1 MEQLHSAA
9 TGVVVKVANRFNSGS
24 VRILRHW
31 FAAHERHPYAT
42 AQDVEI
48 LQSKTGLTKQ
58 QVANWLANARRR
70 SKHALS
76 SSSSVVR
83 GGAEATPNN
92 STPVDIPPRAAT
104 PMPSNQMNP
113 LERWKS
119 SPPEHE
125 AAEVSDICR
134 AVAASTGSPS
144 DSHHINPSGRS
155 SGRNSSASSADL
167 SHSSAGS
174 GSQSSAYSHNSF
186 ASFGTRNLHRRRKRG
201 GTRRHVGKQRMSSR
215 PSLLRPCHMYQ
226 CTFCIETFKH
236 KYDWQRHEKSLHLSL
251 EEWICSPKGST
262 VINPDNG
269 GIVCVYCG
277 KADPDQSHLDSHNH
291 TVCRDR
297 VLEERTFYRK
307 DHLQQHLKLVHD
319 SKFMKWPMDE
329 WKVAGQDIRSRCG
342 FCGLQL
348 SSWAT
353 RTEHL
358 AEHFKSGSTM
368 ADWKGD
374 WGFDAQVVQNIDNA
388 IPPYLIHY
396 EQNSPFPISM
406 MEEPP
411 DTPTSAYELIKLE
424 LEYYMRDH
432 LDAKGHLPSD
442 HDLQYESCCI
452 IFGADVM
459 SNCPAASAPSWLR
472 DVFMCSEVSKEARLR
487 PMQQVTKSR
496 MSQLKINSKGAIFDN
511 CELELELC
519 RFVAMHSALGLLLS
533 DYELQQESSN
543 ILAAIE
549 AFSPNPSK
557 HFIDFV
563 LRLVWGSNQ
572 WLEPLRQRGEQVSA
586 LDAGNHDLHQTE
598 TAERNLVAGEF
609 DPLRTG
615 TEPEFQ
621 GNMTPLPRT
630 GHLSPPVGY
639 NLLFSALE
647 STEHEKTCASGPS
660 PEQSISAFATNLIG
674 SGHSFG
680 GSETPNKVPF
690 LLNDHNSYRRLAS
703 GLSRFVATTMSPNN
717 PNSHVPT
724 DEELQY
730 QARWIWYDDDDP
742 WNQTPADNAE
752 WLNEFK
758 RDVGLLTNNAT

>member
-1 MEQLHSAA
+1 
-9 TGVVVKVANRFNSGS
+9 
-24 VRILRHW
+24 
-31 FAAHERHPYAT
+31 
-42 AQDVEI
+42 
-48 LQSKTGLTKQ
+48 
-58 QVANWLANARRR
+58 
-70 SKHALS
+70 
-76 SSSSVVR
+76 
-83 GGAEATPNN
+83 
-92 STPVDIPPRAAT
+92 
-104 PMPSNQMNP
+104 
-113 LERWKS
+113 
-119 SPPEHE
+119 
-125 AAEVSDICR
+125 
-134 AVAASTGSPS
+134 
-144 DSHHINPSGRS
+144 
-155 SGRNSSASSADL
+155 
-167 SHSSAGS
+167 
-174 GSQSSAYSHNSF
+174 
-186 ASFGTRNLHRRRKRG
+186 
-201 GTRRHVGKQRMSSR
+201 
-215 PSLLRPCHMYQ
+215 
-226 CTFCIETFKH
+226 
-236 KYDWQRHEKSLHLSL
+236 
-251 EEWICSPKGST
+251 
-262 VINPDNG
+262 
-269 GIVCVYCG
+269 
-277 KADPDQSHLDSHNH
+277 
-291 TVCRDR
+291 
-297 VLEERTFYRK
+297 
-307 DHLQQHLKLVHD
+307 
-319 SKFMKWPMDE
+319 
-329 WKVAGQDIRSRCG
+329 
-342 FCGLQL
+342 
-348 SSWAT
+348 
-353 RTEHL
+353 
-358 AEHFKSGSTM
+358 
-368 ADWKGD
+368 
-374 WGFDAQVVQNIDNA
+374 
-388 IPPYLIHY
+388 
-396 EQNSPFPISM
+396 

-533 DYELQQESSN
+533 DYELQQEASN

-615 TEPEFQ
+615 TKPEFQ

-730 QARWIWYDDDDP
+730 QARWIWYD
-742 WNQTPADNAE
+742 E
-752 WLNEFK
+752 
-758 RDVGLLTNNAT
+758 